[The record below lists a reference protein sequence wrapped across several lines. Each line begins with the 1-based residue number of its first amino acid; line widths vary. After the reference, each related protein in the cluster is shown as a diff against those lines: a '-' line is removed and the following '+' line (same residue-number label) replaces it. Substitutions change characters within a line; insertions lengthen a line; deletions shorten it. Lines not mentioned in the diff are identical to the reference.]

1 MKKKIGYARV
11 STSEQN
17 IQTQIDLLKAEGCD
31 KIYTDVASGVREDRE
46 GLKEMLS
53 YLREGDVVYV
63 YKTDRI
69 FRSLK
74 NMIDLIEIFNQKKVL
89 FKSLTEPAFD
99 TTTANGKFIIQ
110 IFGAVAEFE
119 RNLIRERT
127 KAGIEGARKRMKHLG
142 RPKGSKRESIEKYEF
157 ALHLYK
163 NKDIPIDKACKQA
176 GISKTTF
183 YRIDKINN
191 INEYGKRKYEI

>member
-1 MKKKIGYARV
+1 MIIGYARV
-11 STSEQN
+11 STPEQN

-31 KIYTDVASGVREDRE
+31 NIYTDVASGVREDRE

-53 YLREGDVVYV
+53 YLREGDIVYV

-127 KAGIEGARKRMKHLG
+127 KAGIEGARQRKKLLG
-142 RPKGSKRESIEKYEF
+142 RPLGPSQETLEKYQY
-157 ALHLYK
+157 ALHLYN
-163 NKDIPIDKACKQA
+163 NKHIAIDKACKQA

-183 YRIDKINN
+183 YRIDKIND
-191 INEYGKRKYEI
+191 KDRK

>member
-1 MKKKIGYARV
+1 MKVGYARV
-11 STSEQN
+11 STAEQN
-17 IQTQIDLLKAEGCD
+17 IQTQIDLLKADGCD
-31 KIYTDVASGVREDRE
+31 RIYTDVASGVREDRA
-46 GLKEMLS
+46 GLREMLS
-53 YLREGDVVYV
+53 YLREGDVVCV

-74 NMIDLIEIFNQKKVL
+74 NMIDLVELFNQKKVL

-127 KAGIEGARKRMKHLG
+127 KAGIEGARRRMKHLG
-142 RPKGSKRESIEKYEF
+142 RPKGSKQENIEKYEF

-183 YRIDKINN
+183 YRIDKIN
-191 INEYGKRKYEI
+191 KK